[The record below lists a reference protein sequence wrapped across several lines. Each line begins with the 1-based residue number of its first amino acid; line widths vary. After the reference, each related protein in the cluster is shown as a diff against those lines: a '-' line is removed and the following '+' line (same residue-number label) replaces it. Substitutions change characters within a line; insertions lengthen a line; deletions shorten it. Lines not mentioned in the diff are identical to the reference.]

1 MNATSELNSTPELN
15 TTSELNS
22 TPKVNSTRAEFIKLR
37 RSLSWVVVVLLPLV
51 LVVSGSIMTL
61 LDGRG
66 LENGWHTL
74 WLRSVVFY
82 GMFPLAV
89 GIAILASL
97 VWRAEHRG
105 NNWNA
110 LMAGP
115 TSSLRI
121 ALAKAVVVAV
131 LAALMQVIVV
141 VTVIL
146 LGKLAFG
153 LPGFLPARYLAVS
166 AVIVVASLP
175 VAVLQSW
182 LSMVVRSFVL
192 PIVVAFV
199 GAGLSTVLLVIGLD
213 AAIFVSPYAVVSRAT
228 QLGTATFAD
237 TGEITLLVLAMI
249 IAASL
254 VLSAVLTAANTLVLE
269 RTDART

>member
-1 MNATSELNSTPELN
+1 MKTTPGMNTL
-15 TTSELNS
+15 
-22 TPKVNSTRAEFIKLR
+22 RAEIVKLR
-37 RSLSWVVVVLLPLV
+37 RSLSWVIVVLLPLV
-51 LVVSGSIMTL
+51 LVLSGSVMTL
-61 LDGRG
+61 IDGRG

-97 VWRAEHRG
+97 VWRAEHR
-105 NNWNA
+105 NSNWNA

-115 TSSLRI
+115 NSSLRI
-121 ALAKAVVVAV
+121 VLAKSVVVAV
-131 LAALMQVIVV
+131 LAALMQVVAV

-146 LGKLAFG
+146 LGKLAFD
-153 LPGFLPARYLAVS
+153 LPGFLPAQYLAVS

-182 LSMVVRSFVL
+182 LSMLMRSFVL
-192 PIVVAFV
+192 PIAVAFV
-199 GAGLSTVLLVIGLD
+199 GAGFSTVLLVLGLD
-213 AAIFVSPYAVVSRAT
+213 AAIFVSPYAAVSRAT

-237 TGEITLLVLAMI
+237 TGDITLPLLAMI

>member
-1 MNATSELNSTPELN
+1 MDTPLELN
-15 TTSELNS
+15 TT
-22 TPKVNSTRAEFIKLR
+22 RAEFVKLR

-51 LVVSGSIMTL
+51 LVLSGSVMTL
-61 LDGRG
+61 IDGRG
-66 LENGWHTL
+66 LENDWHTL

-105 NNWNA
+105 SNWNS

-115 TSSLRI
+115 NSSLRI
-121 ALAKAVVVAV
+121 VLAKSVVVAT
-131 LAALMQVIVV
+131 LAALMQVVAV
-141 VTVIL
+141 LTVIL

-166 AVIVVASLP
+166 AVIVIASVP

-182 LSMVVRSFVL
+182 LSMLIRSFVL
-192 PIVVAFV
+192 PVVVAFV
-199 GAGLSTVLLVIGLD
+199 GAGFSTVLLVVGLD
-213 AAIFVSPYAVVSRAT
+213 AAIFVSPYAAVSRAT

-237 TGEITLLVLAMI
+237 TGTDILPVLAMI
-249 IAASL
+249 TAASL
-254 VLSAVLTAANTLVLE
+254 LLSAVLTAANTAVLE
-269 RTDART
+269 RTDVRT